1 MIKTAQRLRTGA
13 ATHPG
18 RVRENNQDSY
28 FAGERLIVVA
38 DGVGGAAGGEVASA
52 AAIAAMSAVD
62 TEQAADSPDA
72 AAAAFISAG
81 DDAAARIR
89 AATEAK
95 PELAGMGTTLSA
107 FLLTGDQIV
116 MAHAGDSRAY
126 RLRGGEMVQLSKDDS
141 YVQLLIDRGSLRPE
155 DAESHPQ
162 RNLVTKVLQTDP
174 VDLSLRKEFVELGD
188 RYLVC
193 SDGLTGV
200 VHRDI
205 IVATLGEVADPTEC
219 ANELIELALE
229 RGAPDN
235 VTAVIGDVIA
245 EEPEPEPEMPPT
257 VKLPIVDAE
266 VAATGAPVDAPAVL
280 SIDAPGVMPALAP
293 EPEPPVRRGFFA
305 RVFGR
310 RHGRRRR

>member
-1 MIKTAQRLRTGA
+1 MPR
-13 ATHPG
+13 
-18 RVRENNQDSY
+18 
-28 FAGERLIVVA
+28 
-38 DGVGGAAGGEVASA
+38 
-52 AAIAAMSAVD
+52 
-62 TEQAADSPDA
+62 
-72 AAAAFISAG
+72 
-81 DDAAARIR
+81 RIR